1 MKSNAPLALS
11 PETIRALRLRL
22 HVNQEAFAA
31 LIGCTQAAV
40 SRWED
45 GRRTPT
51 GLYDRA
57 VRNLLSAHPPG
68 IDRER
73 PRDHQR
79 NEQE

>member
-1 MKSNAPLALS
+1 MPNDLTA
-11 PETIRALRLRL
+11 ETIRALRLRL

-40 SRWED
+40 SRWEE
-45 GRRTPT
+45 GLRTPT

-57 VRNLLSAHPPG
+57 VRDLMSLYPPG
-68 IDRER
+68 IDRNR